1 MLDRDLRLALMTG
14 IDIPIPSCKLVVH
27 QPRIEEIAFL
37 GDTHFFTGTQTLCLY
52 KSMFVQGNVD
62 LDDIKNFQI
71 FMMVM
76 TEKETADKKRC
87 VLDVLNLLFPDYK
100 VILTPRSLLFQK
112 DGIDNVMI
120 DENNFDELQE
130 ILRLIFCVNLGPMD
144 QQAFNP
150 ADEKAKEIA
159 EKLMRGRQRVAA
171 QKGTSN
177 SSIFVRYL
185 SVLSIGLKIPIRELQ
200 KYTMYQF
207 YDLIERY
214 SLWMNWDIDV
224 RTRLAGGKPDSHPE
238 NWMKDLH

>member
-1 MLDRDLRLALMTG
+1 MDKDLRLALMTG
-14 IDIPIPSCKLVVH
+14 IDIPIPECKLIVH

-37 GDTHFFTGTQTLCLY
+37 GDTPFFTGTQTLCLY

-76 TEKETADKKRC
+76 TEKETTDKKRC
-87 VLDVLNLLFPDYK
+87 VLDVLKLLFPDYK
-100 VILTPRSLLFQK
+100 ILLTPRSLVFQK
-112 DGIDNVMI
+112 DGLETITI
-120 DENNFDELQE
+120 DEDNFEFLQE
-130 ILRLIFCVNLGPMD
+130 TLRKIFCVNQGPMD

-150 ADEKAKEIA
+150 ADDKAREIA

-185 SVLSIGLKIPIRELQ
+185 SVLSIGLNIPIQNLQ
-200 KYTMYQF
+200 KYTMFQF

-214 SLWMNWDIDV
+214 SLYMNWDIDI
-224 RTRLAGGKPDSHPE
+224 RTRLAGGKPDSHPD

>member
-1 MLDRDLRLALMTG
+1 MNKDFRLALMTG
-14 IDIPIPSCKLVVH
+14 IDIPIPECKLVVH

-37 GDTHFFTGTQTLCLY
+37 GDTNFFTGTQTLCLY
-52 KSMFVQGNVD
+52 KSMFIQGNVD

-76 TEKETADKKRC
+76 TEKETTDKKRC
-87 VLDVLNLLFPDYK
+87 VLDVLKLLFPDYK
-100 VILTPRSLLFQK
+100 VLLTPRSLVFQK
-112 DGIDNVMI
+112 DGTDTITI
-120 DENNFDELQE
+120 DEDNFEALQE
-130 ILRLIFCVNLGPMD
+130 VLRQIFCVNQGPMD

-150 ADEKAKEIA
+150 ADNKAREIA

-185 SVLSIGLKIPIRELQ
+185 SVLSIGLNIPIQNLQ
-200 KYTMYQF
+200 KYTMFQF

-214 SLWMNWDIDV
+214 SLYMNWDIDI

>member
-1 MLDRDLRLALMTG
+1 MDKDIRLALMTG
-14 IDIPIPSCKLVVH
+14 IDIPIPECQIIVH

-62 LDDIKNFQI
+62 LEDVKNFQI

-87 VLDVLNLLFPDYK
+87 VLDVLKILFPKYK
-100 VILTPRSLLFQK
+100 VMLTPRSLVLQTE
-112 DGIDNVMI
+112 GSGTITI
-120 DENNFDELQE
+120 DENNFEALQE
-130 ILRLIFCVNLGPMD
+130 VLRAIFCANQGPMD

-171 QKGTSN
+171 QKGGSN
-177 SSIFVRYL
+177 SSVFVRYL
-185 SVLSIGLKIPIRELQ
+185 SVLSMGLHIPIKELQ
-200 KYTMYQF
+200 QYTMFQF

-214 SLWMNWDIDV
+214 SLWLNWDIDV
-224 RTRLAGGKPDSHPE
+224 RTRLAGGKPDSHPD

>member
-1 MLDRDLRLALMTG
+1 MDKDLRLALMTG
-14 IDIPIPSCKLVVH
+14 IDIPIPECKLVVH

-37 GDTHFFTGTQTLCLY
+37 GDTPFFTGTQTLCLY

-87 VLDVLNLLFPDYK
+87 VLDVLRLLFPDYK
-100 VILTPRSLLFQK
+100 VILSPRSLIFQAEGK
-112 DGIDNVMI
+112 ESVMI
-120 DENNFDELQE
+120 DEDNFEPLQE
-130 ILRLIFCVNLGPMD
+130 ILRAVFCVNMGPMD

-150 ADEKAKEIA
+150 ADDRAREIA

-171 QKGTSN
+171 QKNASN
-177 SSIFVRYL
+177 SSVFVRYL
-185 SVLSIGLKIPIRELQ
+185 SIFSVGLRIPIQEL
-200 KYTMYQF
+200 KRYTLFQF
-207 YDLIERY
+207 YDLVERY
-214 SLWMNWDIDV
+214 SLWLNWDIDV
-224 RTRLAGGKPDSHPE
+224 RTRLAGGKPESHPE

>member
-1 MLDRDLRLALMTG
+1 MDKDLRLALMTG
-14 IDIPIPSCKLVVH
+14 IDIPIPECKLVVH

-37 GDTHFFTGTQTLCLY
+37 GDTSFFTGTQTLCLY

-87 VLDVLNLLFPDYK
+87 VLDVLKLLFPDYK
-100 VILTPRSLLFQK
+100 ILLTPRSLVFQK
-112 DGIDNVMI
+112 DGLEAIMI
-120 DENNFDELQE
+120 DEDNFEFLQE
-130 ILRLIFCVNLGPMD
+130 TLRQIFCVNQGPMD

-150 ADEKAKEIA
+150 ADDKAREIA

-171 QKGTSN
+171 QKGASN

-185 SVLSIGLKIPIRELQ
+185 SVLSIGLNIPIQNLQ
-200 KYTMYQF
+200 KYTMFQF

-214 SLWMNWDIDV
+214 SLYMNWDIDI

>member
-1 MLDRDLRLALMTG
+1 MNKDLRLALMTG
-14 IDIPIPSCKLVVH
+14 IDIPIPECRLVVH

-37 GDTHFFTGTQTLCLY
+37 GDTSFFTGTQTLCLY
-52 KSMFVQGNVD
+52 KSMFVQGNID

-76 TEKETADKKRC
+76 MEKETADKKQC
-87 VLDVLNLLFPDYK
+87 VLNVLKLLFPDYT
-100 VILTPRSLLFQK
+100 ILFTPRSLVFQK
-112 DGIDNVMI
+112 EGQDNVTI
-120 DENNFDELQE
+120 DEDNFDFLQE
-130 ILRLIFCVNLGPMD
+130 ILRLIFCVNQGPMD

-171 QKGTSN
+171 QKGSSN

-185 SVLSIGLKIPIRELQ
+185 SILSVGLHIPITELQ
-200 KYTMYQF
+200 KYTMFQF

-214 SLWMNWDIDV
+214 GLYMNWDIDIKA
-224 RTRLAGGKPDSHPE
+224 RLAGGKPDSHPDD
-238 NWMKDLH
+238 WMKDLH

>member
-1 MLDRDLRLALMTG
+1 MPNEDLRLALMTG
-14 IDIPIPSCKLVVH
+14 TDVPITKCKLIAH

-37 GDTHFFTGTQTLCLY
+37 GDAPFFTGTQTLCLY

-100 VILTPRSLLFQK
+100 VILTPMSLLFQREGQK
-112 DGIDNVMI
+112 EIMI
-120 DENNFDELQE
+120 DENNFDDLQE
-130 ILRLIFCVNLGPMD
+130 VLRLIFCVNQGPMD

-171 QKGTSN
+171 QKGSSN
-177 SSIFVRYL
+177 SSVFVRYL
-185 SVLSIGLKIPIRELQ
+185 SVLSVGLRIPIIDLQ

-214 SLWMNWDIDV
+214 SLWLNWDLDI

>member
-1 MLDRDLRLALMTG
+1 MDKDLRLALMTG
-14 IDIPIPSCKLVVH
+14 IDIPIPECKLVVH

-37 GDTHFFTGTQTLCLY
+37 GDTPFFTGTQTLCLY

-87 VLDVLNLLFPDYK
+87 VLDVLKLLFPDYK
-100 VILTPRSLLFQK
+100 ILLAPRSLVFQK
-112 DGIDNVMI
+112 DGLDTVMI
-120 DENNFDELQE
+120 DEDNFEFLQE
-130 ILRLIFCVNLGPMD
+130 TLRQIFCVNQGPMD

-150 ADEKAKEIA
+150 ADDKAREIA

-185 SVLSIGLKIPIRELQ
+185 SVLSIGLNIPIQNLQ
-200 KYTMYQF
+200 KYTMFQF

-214 SLWMNWDIDV
+214 SLYMNWDIDI
-224 RTRLAGGKPDSHPE
+224 RTRLAGGKPDSHPD

>member
-1 MLDRDLRLALMTG
+1 MDKDLRLALMTG
-14 IDIPIPSCKLVVH
+14 IDIPIPECKLVVH

-37 GDTHFFTGTQTLCLY
+37 GDTPFFTGTQTLCLY

-76 TEKETADKKRC
+76 TEKETTDKKRC
-87 VLDVLNLLFPDYK
+87 VLDVLKLLFPDYK
-100 VILTPRSLLFQK
+100 ILLTPRSLVFQK
-112 DGIDNVMI
+112 DGLDTIMI
-120 DENNFDELQE
+120 DEDNFEFLQE
-130 ILRLIFCVNLGPMD
+130 VLRQIFCVNQGPMD

-150 ADEKAKEIA
+150 ADEKAREIA

-185 SVLSIGLKIPIRELQ
+185 SVLSIGLNIPIQNLQ
-200 KYTMYQF
+200 KYTMFQF

-214 SLWMNWDIDV
+214 SLYMNWDIDI
-224 RTRLAGGKPDSHPE
+224 RTRLAGGKPDSHPD

>member
-1 MLDRDLRLALMTG
+1 MDKDLRLALMTG
-14 IDIPIPSCKLVVH
+14 IDIPIPECKLVVH

-37 GDTHFFTGTQTLCLY
+37 GDTPFFTGTQTLCLY

-71 FMMVM
+71 LMMVM

-87 VLDVLNLLFPDYK
+87 VLDVLKLLFPDYK
-100 VILTPRSLLFQK
+100 ILLTPRSLVFQK
-112 DGIDNVMI
+112 DGLESVMI
-120 DENNFDELQE
+120 DEENFDFLQE
-130 ILRLIFCVNLGPMD
+130 ILRSIFCVNLGPMD

-150 ADEKAKEIA
+150 ADDKAREIA

-171 QKGTSN
+171 QKGSSN

-185 SVLSIGLKIPIRELQ
+185 SVLSIGLRIPIQELQ

-214 SLWMNWDIDV
+214 SLYMNWDIDV